1 MEEQIGNVLLN
12 LTHYSGKDI
21 YSDGR
26 VEDELLDI
34 VRERPQSEYQA
45 IIEEKKSW
53 PILYHL
59 SHFRENIVDW
69 IPMDKTA
76 KVLEVGSGCGAVT
89 GALSRKAG
97 QVTCVDLSRK
107 RSLINAYRHQ
117 DCENV
122 TIHVGN
128 FRDIEPDLP
137 TDYDFIF
144 LVGVFEY
151 GISYMGTEKPF
162 EEFLSIIQKHAA
174 PRGRIVI
181 AIESKYGL
189 KYFAGCR
196 EDHLG
201 TFFSGIESYAA
212 GGGVRT
218 FSRPGLEKIFAACGV
233 EEYHFYYPYP
243 DYKFMTTVY
252 SDERLP
258 KKGELSN
265 NLRNFDR
272 DRLVLFDERHAF
284 DGIIEDGL
292 FPLFSNSYEVIL
304 GKDFDVKYVKYSN
317 DRDVKY
323 QIRTE
328 IVKRK
333 GAGEEAAVAG
343 NGVKTAGEKGPA
355 SAGAAGTAG
364 GKNPASE
371 GTAGSELVVRK
382 VPLTVQART
391 HVAGLAKSCEALKN
405 RYQGGRM
412 EINRCKLTEA
422 DGAVAAEFE
431 YLEGRL
437 LSELLDE
444 CLARE
449 DMDGFM
455 KLFREYVKR
464 TGYHEDAS
472 AADYDLAFDN
482 IMVQGDRW
490 TIIDYEWTLS
500 EPVEVKETAF
510 RAIQCYLSEDEGRGK
525 LDLNRIL
532 KELYITP
539 KEADRY
545 RIKEKE
551 FQDYVTGNRKAMSD
565 IRAEIGELVMP
576 LSFLEDRYLLTK
588 NVQIYED
595 KGEGFSEGQSYFVKN
610 AYVDAQEIELKLF
623 VEKKVRAL
631 RIDPAMEACVVRVKE
646 LTFNGKAVPVQNGK
660 IFSTNGKSL
669 KKDQVVVFATE
680 DPNICIHLETFERQ
694 EEDVFYARMEVAK
707 LPGKAAQSLAE
718 SVKRIF

>member
-1 MEEQIGNVLLN
+1 MAEKIGNVRLD
-12 LTHYSGKDI
+12 LTHYSGKDL
-21 YSDGR
+21 YSDGQ
-26 VEDELLDI
+26 VEDEIFDI
-34 VRERPQSEYQA
+34 VREHPQSEYQA
-45 IIEEKKSW
+45 IIEERKSW

-97 QVTCVDLSRK
+97 QVTCVDLSHK

-117 DCENV
+117 DCGNI

-128 FRDIEPDLP
+128 FRDIEPDLL
-137 TDYDFIF
+137 TDYDYIF

-151 GISYMGTEKPF
+151 GQSYMGTEKPF

-174 PRGRIVI
+174 PEGRIVI

-201 TFFSGIESYAA
+201 TYFSGIESYAA

-218 FSRPGLEKIFAACGV
+218 FSRPGLEKIFASCGV
-233 EEYHFYYPYP
+233 KEYHFYYPYP

-258 KKGELSN
+258 RKGELSN

-272 DRLVLFDERHAF
+272 DRLLLFDERHAF

-292 FPLFSNSYEVIL
+292 FPVFSNSYEVIL

-317 DRDVKY
+317 DRAVQY

-328 IVKRK
+328 LVKENP
-333 GAGEEAAVAG
+333 AGNEEAC
-343 NGVKTAGEKGPA
+343 N
-355 SAGAAGTAG
+355 G
-364 GKNPASE
+364 GKSGEN
-371 GTAGSELVVRK
+371 GNDGGFVVRK
-382 VPLTVQART
+382 IPLTPESRA
-391 HVAGLAKSCEALKN
+391 HVAGLAKAYEGLKV
-405 RYQGGRM
+405 RYQGGDM
-412 EINRCKLTEA
+412 EINRCRLTQA

-444 CLARE
+444 CLAKG

-455 KLFREYVKR
+455 KLFRQYVKR
-464 TGYHEDAS
+464 TGFHENAS
-472 AADYDLAFDN
+472 VADYDLAFDN
-482 IMVQGDRW
+482 IMVQGDQW
-490 TIIDYEWTLS
+490 TIIDYEWTLD
-500 EPVEVKETAF
+500 EPVKVKESAF
-510 RAIQCYLSEDEGRGK
+510 RAIQCYLSEDEGRRG

-545 RIKEKE
+545 RDKERE
-551 FQDYVTGNRKAMSD
+551 FQAYVTGKRKAMSD
-565 IRAEIGELVMP
+565 LRAALGQLVIP
-576 LSFLEDRYLLTK
+576 LSLLLEQYRLAKD
-588 NVQIYED
+588 VQIYED
-595 KGEGFSEGQSYFVKN
+595 RGEGFSEGQSYFIEN
-610 AYVDAQEIELKLF
+610 AYVDERKIELRLSVGKD
-623 VEKKVRAL
+623 VQSL
-631 RIDPAMEACVVRVKE
+631 RIDPAMECCAVLIEE
-646 LTFNGKAVPVQNGK
+646 LTFNGKVVPVWDKK

-669 KKDQVVVFATE
+669 KQSPVVVFDTA
-680 DPNICIHLETFERQ
+680 DPNLCVNVGAYERQ
-694 EEDVFYARMEVAK
+694 EENTLYARLEVSK
-707 LPGKAAQSLAE
+707 LTQEAASGIAAA
-718 SVKRIF
+718 VKRRF